1 MDADKLREL
10 IEDDDL
16 GLLTVKP
23 KSSNSMTEDERL
35 IESFYEIVEFYR
47 HQGREPENDLA
58 NMQEAKLAMRL
69 SSLRKDTEKAKA
81 LIDLDEFGL
90 LVPVKKPESIDDI
103 LNDDDLNLL
112 GNSEEDSIFTLRNVP
127 QNIEAPDYV
136 AQRQPCNDFSRFEPL
151 FKQCHVDLQS
161 GKRILRPFVNEQQI
175 QAGQF
180 FILRGVMVY
189 VADVGEKE
197 KKNKKV
203 NARLRCIF
211 ENGTEGDLLLRSLA
225 RNLYKDGRR
234 ITEHEDRLMD
244 DLNNI
249 THEDDQTGYIYILR
263 SLSTDPQIATLQDL
277 YKIGFSSVPVAE
289 RIKNATDDPT
299 YLMAPVHIVET
310 FECFNLNPQKLEL
323 LLHRFFGKVCLEVDV
338 FDKSGKRYAPREWFI
353 APLPV
358 IEEAIELIISGEIVN
373 YVYDEEAKLI
383 CRKAQGNEE

>member
-1 MDADKLREL
+1 MDADKLRKL

-23 KSSNSMTEDERL
+23 KQSNGLTEDERL
-35 IESFYEIVEFYR
+35 VESFYEIAEFYR
-47 HQGREPENDLA
+47 QQGREPDNDLA

-69 SSLRKDTEKAKA
+69 SSLRRDTEKAKA

-90 LVPVKKPESIDDI
+90 LVPVKQPESIDDI

-136 AQRQPCNDFSRFEPL
+136 AQRQPCKDFSRFEPL

-175 QAGQF
+175 QAGEY
-180 FILRGVMVY
+180 FILSGVMVY
-189 VADVGEKE
+189 VAEVGDKE
-197 KKNKKV
+197 KKNQKV

-211 ENGTEGDLLLRSLA
+211 ENVTEGDLLLRSLA

-249 THEDDQTGYIYILR
+249 TDEDGQTGFIYILR
-263 SLSTDPQIATLQDL
+263 SLSTDPQITALKDL
-277 YKIGFSSVPVAE
+277 YKIGFSTVPVKE
-289 RIKNATDDPT
+289 RVKNAADDPT
-299 YLMAPVHIVET
+299 YLMAPVHILET
-310 FECFNLNPQKLEL
+310 FECFNLNPQKLEN

-338 FDKSGKRYAPREWFI
+338 FDRDGKRYTPREWFM

-358 IEEAIELIISGEIVN
+358 IEEAIELIISGKIVD
-373 YVYDEEAKLI
+373 YVYDDESKLI
-383 CRKAQGNEE
+383 RVR

>member
-16 GLLTVKP
+16 GLLDVKP
-23 KSSNSMTEDERL
+23 KQSNGLTEDERL

-47 HQGREPENDLA
+47 QQGREPDNDLS
-58 NMQEAKLAMRL
+58 NVQEATLAMRL
-69 SSLRKDTEKAKA
+69 SSLRKDTDKAKA
-81 LIDLDEFGL
+81 LINLDEFGL
-90 LVPVKKPESIDDI
+90 LTPAKHPESIDDI

-136 AQRQPCNDFSRFEPL
+136 AQRQPCKDFSRFEPL

-175 QAGQF
+175 QAGEY
-180 FILRGVMVY
+180 FILSGIMVY
-189 VADVGEKE
+189 VADVGDKE
-197 KKNKKV
+197 KKNQKV

-249 THEDDQTGYIYILR
+249 TDEDGQTGYIYILR
-263 SLSTDPQIATLQDL
+263 SLSTDPQITALKDL
-277 YKIGFSSVPVAE
+277 YKIGFSTVLVKE
-289 RIKNATDDPT
+289 RVKNAPDDPT
-299 YLMAPVHIVET
+299 YLMAPVHILET

-338 FDKSGKRYAPREWFI
+338 FDKSGKRFTPREWFI

-358 IEEAIELIISGEIVN
+358 IEEAIELILSGKIVD
-373 YVYDEEAKLI
+373 YVYDEELRLI
-383 CRKAQGNEE
+383 RRK